1 MQVRLFAA
9 VLLIE
14 LASAVGAQAGQSP
27 APPAGEQAMTST
39 VIGPE
44 NPLLT
49 RGAEALMDGR
59 ADEGV
64 RLTLEGIK
72 LPTPVRDLA
81 AAHANLCA
89 GYVLL
94 HRYEE
99 ALTHCNAALALDATN
114 WRAFNN
120 RAAVFAAQGLY
131 DKAIEDV
138 LAGLKLSPGATVL
151 HQSLSI
157 IYRDQKL
164 HRSQDRSGSTA

>member
-1 MQVRLFAA
+1 MYLVA
-9 VLLIE
+9 VLLIA
-14 LASAVGAQAGQSP
+14 LASAPAAIAAESP
-27 APPAGEQAMTST
+27 QRSSAEQPMAAT
-39 VIGPE
+39 VLGPQ

-49 RGAEALMDGR
+49 RGAEALLAGR

-64 RLTLEGIK
+64 RLTLEGLK
-72 LPTPVRDLA
+72 LPTPARDLA

-94 HRYEE
+94 HRLED
-99 ALTHCNAALALDATN
+99 ALSHCNTALAIDSTN

-138 LAGLKLSPGATVL
+138 LAGLKLAPGAFVL

-157 IYRDQKL
+157 IYKDQKL
-164 HRSQDRSGSTA
+164 HRSRDRSGSTA